1 MLPLQVY
8 RQALPS
14 GGQTL
19 PISCIT
25 HCSSNIKVC
34 TCRWS
39 VFGLSISLSIHSF
52 LFVNNSYIYLHSHGI
67 RLQRSIRKLWQ
78 IFSNERHW
86 SSDGKIDI
94 DCFDF
99 LGEFRRLSI
108 NIIRIEIHFFRL
120 HWEMKGHRSRVNLW
134 EVLCASQDLH
144 VTSVLSFPNT
154 YEKSV
159 LQSLNKVKNIKF
171 RWSHGY

>member
-78 IFSNERHW
+78 IFSNERPLVKWWKNWHW
-86 SSDGKIDI
+86 
-94 DCFDF
+94 
-99 LGEFRRLSI
+99 L
-108 NIIRIEIHFFRL
+108 FRL
-120 HWEMKGHRSRVNLW
+120 FRGISSLKHKYNKDWNTLFSFTLGNERTQVACKSLRSALRFTRFTRDQ
-134 EVLCASQDLH
+134 CPFISQYIRKKC
-144 VTSVLSFPNT
+144 TSIL
-154 YEKSV
+154 K
-159 LQSLNKVKNIKF
+159 
-171 RWSHGY
+171 